1 VVNKPESGHYAKAG
15 VEPCAVLREFRTEG
29 SDEFE
34 VGQEITAEMFAQG
47 DKVNISART
56 KGRGYSGVVKRHGFA
71 GGRDTHGCTT
81 HKKPG
86 SIGASATPAR
96 VIKGKKLPGQ
106 YGNAMQTVRNLKV
119 VDVRPDQNLVMVSG
133 AVPGANGGIVFLEKA

>member
-1 VVNKPESGHYAKAG
+1 